1 MAATGR
7 VFGEGEAGEPVRQ
20 SLHPVAVAHPDLERR
35 GQLVKQGG
43 AAAGQSPASGGAFLV
58 QGGVAELLLGAP
70 GDGAAQLVHQGL
82 HAVADAQHRQLPL
95 KHPVRDERRA
105 VLVHAG
111 RSPGQDDALGVDAFH
126 LFPRIG
132 GVGNLGVDLQLPDP
146 AGDEV
151 AVLGA
156 EVDDGDTLVDL
167 PARARCLGV
176 GPAGNFQVGGDL
188 QVIACGHSPA
198 QRQLRRSR
206 GGPPS
211 AGGVFGLGTIIAG
224 HFCS

>member
-1 MAATGR
+1 M
-7 VFGEGEAGEPVRQ
+7 
-20 SLHPVAVAHPDLERR
+20 
-35 GQLVKQGG
+35 
-43 AAAGQSPASGGAFLV
+43 
-58 QGGVAELLLGAP
+58 QGGVAELLLGAA
-70 GDGAAQLVHQGL
+70 GHRAAQLVHQRL

-111 RSPGQDDALGVDAFH
+111 RSAGEDDALGVDALH
-126 LFPRIG
+126 LFPRVG

-156 EVDDGDTLVDL
+156 EVDDGDALVDL
-167 PARARCLGV
+167 ALRSGRLRI
-176 GPAGNFQVGGDL
+176 GPAGDLQVGGDL
-188 QVIACGHSPA
+188 EVIAGGNPSP